1 MCLKRCKMRRGW
13 WGDPPNVPTNW
24 EWTEKQTIFLF
35 LCCSPKHATGPEAKI
50 GCFGYLQPKG
60 PIPFFHRAKKI
71 YFASSHSVTPSSS
84 ASRLCLTPPWLVPPS
99 STPAS
104 YHHLTHVAAPTVL
117 KVLVPSRCFGRP
129 SKLPHF
135 LTERNGSQTQ
145 NRSALWSF
153 SWRDMSHVQCPSKNH
168 FEIWKPVGDNLTAS
182 LANTNYICCVDERSQ
197 NVESKHILI

>member
-1 MCLKRCKMRRGW
+1 MGRSTQRAHELRVNRETDHLPLPFTQARHRSGGKNWVLWLSSTQGTYSLFSSCQENLFCLISLAHA
-13 WGDPPNVPTNW
+13 V
-24 EWTEKQTIFLF
+24 I
-35 LCCSPKHATGPEAKI
+35 LCVTSLPHAAVARVST
-50 GCFGYLQPKG
+50 
-60 PIPFFHRAKKI
+60 
-71 YFASSHSVTPSSS
+71 
-84 ASRLCLTPPWLVPPS
+84 VPPPRS
-99 STPAS
+99 CLRPRPP

-117 KVLVPSRCFGRP
+117 KVSVPSRCFGRP

-153 SWRDMSHVQCPSKNH
+153 SWRDMSHVQCPSKTH
-168 FEIWKPVGDNLTAS
+168 FEICKPVGDNLTAS